1 MTEEEKIHQ
10 LFCLVLYR
18 DDEVYC
24 RYLAEQI
31 KPGGFMCRSMPLE
44 QCVSAIERMQANS
57 HIPLLVA
64 ANLENGGNGIVK
76 EGTNFAKPLQIAATA
91 DSENARR
98 LGEVCGR
105 EGSAVGANW
114 SFAPIVD
121 IDYNWRNPITNVR
134 TYGSDPDTV
143 AL

>member
-1 MTEEEKIHQ
+1 MPIELGAKPFYLNEKQISWVRDTLASMTEEEKIHQ

-98 LGEVCGR
+98 LGEV
-105 EGSAVGANW
+105 
-114 SFAPIVD
+114 
-121 IDYNWRNPITNVR
+121 T
-134 TYGSDPDTV
+134 
-143 AL
+143 L